1 MVSFWP
7 SSPTEADQEQITLML
22 DAPSLGQRRAMEVG
36 CGCAT
41 GSLDEDDRLD
51 SPHGSDVLALRI
63 CAT

>member
-1 MVSFWP
+1 MVSLWP

-22 DAPSLGQRRAMEVG
+22 DVPSQGQRRAIEVG
-36 CGCAT
+36 CGRAT

-51 SPHGSDVLALRI
+51 SSHGSEVLALRI